1 MTTLCSRALQFRY
14 PLDTTTSTV
23 RSAVK
28 KTNLTE
34 TLIQWIRLRVARHL
48 QTPDTRGRRWCEMLG
63 IRTPFDRPIR

>member
-14 PLDTTTSTV
+14 PLDTTTSAV

-34 TLIQWIRLRVARHL
+34 TLIQWIRLCVARHL
-48 QTPDTRGRRWCEMLG
+48 HTSRHAWPAVVRDARHPYTL
-63 IRTPFDRPIR
+63 